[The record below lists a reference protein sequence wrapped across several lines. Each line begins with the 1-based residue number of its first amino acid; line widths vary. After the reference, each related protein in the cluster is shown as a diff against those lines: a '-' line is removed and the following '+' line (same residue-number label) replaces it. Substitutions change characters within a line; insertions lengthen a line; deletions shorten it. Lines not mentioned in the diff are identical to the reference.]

1 MAKIRTVEQYLNI
14 LKLAGKSPNTI
25 STYRQILSTFAQ
37 HLDVPLTELHQ
48 HLTVDNLTS
57 FAESR
62 QDKSNNG
69 RKSYLSVL
77 HRYMTLCGVQF
88 DELEYGVVQVQGV
101 EDRTDKPLE
110 LATLQK
116 MMDLSDTHG
125 KAIISFLI
133 STGLRAGEA
142 SQVLLTDIDGDVVK
156 VRNEISKRKKG
167 GVAFLTSEAREYLDL
182 WLMERDEFIENANL
196 RTKNLKAFAGRGK
209 PRTHG
214 VSRPANDQRLFACSY
229 GSIDRKFKEAYVKV
243 DGEKGKY
250 RLANTAHSCRA
261 YFRTV
266 GVRGMSLDLVEGI
279 LRHSGYLNSAY
290 VKMTLEEKREQFHAG
305 EAALYI
311 TRADHRIQNGELTRL
326 KEVNTALQERL
337 NAVEKKQR
345 QADDVDS
352 LKNRVVESVK
362 GIGSDVDVQLLERL
376 MRKIFE
382 ENFKK

>member
-1 MAKIRTVEQYLNI
+1 MAKVRTVEQYLNI

-25 STYRQILSTFAQ
+25 NTYRQILSTFAQ
-37 HLDVPLTELHQ
+37 HLDVPLSELHQ
-48 HLTVDNLTS
+48 HLTVENLTS

-77 HRYMTLCGVQF
+77 HRYMALCGVQF
-88 DELEYGVVQVQGV
+88 DELEHNVIKVQGV

-110 LATLQK
+110 LATLQR

-133 STGLRAGEA
+133 STGIRAGEA
-142 SQVLLTDIDGDVVK
+142 SQILLSDINGDCVK

-167 GVAFLTSEAREYLDL
+167 GVAFLTSEAQEYLQL
-182 WLMERDEFIENANL
+182 WLKERDEFIEYANL

-209 PRTHG
+209 PRTKG
-214 VSRPANDQRLFACSY
+214 VSRPDKDQRLFACSY
-229 GSIDRKFKEAYVKV
+229 GTIDRKFKEVYVAV

-250 RLANTAHSCRA
+250 RNACTAHSCRA
-261 YFRTV
+261 FFRTHAV
-266 GVRGMSLDLVEGI
+266 KSMSLDLVEGL

-305 EAALYI
+305 EDALYI
-311 TRADHRIQNGELTRL
+311 TRADHRVQNSKLDQLQRINNELR
-326 KEVNTALQERL
+326 ERL
-337 NAVEKKQR
+337 AQVEAGQTAQAQRERENLTAMIQAEVAKMMKK
-345 QADDVDS
+345 
-352 LKNRVVESVK
+352 
-362 GIGSDVDVQLLERL
+362 
-376 MRKIFE
+376 
-382 ENFKK
+382 